1 MTQSKA
7 RAKVHDVLVKTG
19 PGIEDFG
26 YIPLGQVKVNGV
38 TLAELIDQTKADA
51 SKRLDVLEKE
61 SLEMKKENQ
70 RLEGEVRKTLDEN
83 KSLLERLDKLETV
96 FEKNIREWLTR

>member
-38 TLAELIDQTKADA
+38 PLAELIDQTKADA
-51 SKRLDVLEKE
+51 NKRLDVLEKE
-61 SLEMKKENQ
+61 SSELKKKIKDSKAKSEKHLMKTNHCVK
-70 RLEGEVRKTLDEN
+70 D
-83 KSLLERLDKLETV
+83 
-96 FEKNIREWLTR
+96 